1 MGFDGVVK
9 PRLLLIHGWLHS
21 RKRYLPLA
29 RALADRYDVVLQPL
43 PGYDD
48 IGRPTRTGGH
58 LAWYADQVA
67 GRIRR
72 QRPQVVVGFSM
83 GGQILL
89 RALQDRTLT
98 LPWAVFS
105 NTPYPALAPI
115 NGLVRRGWPVA
126 WGLRAVQKA
135 PRPLGKGLVDLF
147 ARQTVRDHRLVDD
160 LFYEDACRVKPAVA
174 AASAQELARG
184 IDRVAPLKHTAA
196 VVTGSGH
203 DRLVPLAQA
212 RHLAR
217 DLAVPLVT
225 FPEAGHTVVLDALA
239 DYVSFLGLLARRL

>member
-1 MGFDGVVK
+1 MVK

-21 RKRYLPLA
+21 CKRYIPLA
-29 RALADRYDVVLQPL
+29 QALADQYEVALEPL

-48 IGRPTRTGGH
+48 VGRPTRTDGH
-58 LAWYADQVA
+58 LAWYADQLA

-72 QRPQVVVGFSM
+72 QRPEVVVGFSM

-89 RALQDRTLT
+89 RALQDQTLT
-98 LPWAVFS
+98 PAWAVFS
-105 NTPYPALAPI
+105 NTPYPALAPL

-126 WGLRAVQKA
+126 WGLWAVQKA

-147 ARQTVRDHRLVDD
+147 ARQTVRDSRQVDN
-160 LFYEDACRVKPAVA
+160 LFYEDACRVKPAA
-174 AASAQELARG
+174 AVASARELAEG
-184 IDRVAPLKHTAA
+184 LDRVGPLKHTAA

-212 RHLAR
+212 RLLAR
-217 DLAVPLVT
+217 DLTVPLVT

-239 DYVSFLGLLARRL
+239 DYAAFLGLLSQRL

>member
-1 MGFDGVVK
+1 MAK
-9 PRLLLIHGWLHS
+9 ARLLLIHGWLHS
-21 RKRYLPLA
+21 RKRYIPLA
-29 RALADRYDVVLQPL
+29 QALAGQYEVALQPL

-48 IGRPTRTGGH
+48 IGRPTWTGGH

-67 GRIRR
+67 SRIRQ

-89 RALQDRTLT
+89 RALQDQTLT
-98 LPWAVFS
+98 PAWAVFS
-105 NTPYPALAPI
+105 NTPYPALAPL
-115 NGLVRRGWPVA
+115 NGLVRWGWPVA

-135 PRPLGKGLVDLF
+135 PRPLGKGLVDFF
-147 ARQTVRDHRLVDD
+147 ASQTVRAGRLVDD

-174 AASAQELARG
+174 AASARELARG
-184 IDRVAPLKHTAA
+184 IDRVGPLKHTAA

-212 RHLAR
+212 RRLAG

-239 DYVSFLGLLARRL
+239 DYAAFLGLLARRL